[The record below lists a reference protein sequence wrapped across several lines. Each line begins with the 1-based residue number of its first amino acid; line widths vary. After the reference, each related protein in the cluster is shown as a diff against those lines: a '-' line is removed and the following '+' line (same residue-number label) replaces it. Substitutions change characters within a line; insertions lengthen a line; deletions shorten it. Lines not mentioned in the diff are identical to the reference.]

1 MISKQAFAKTLVAWL
16 WSDFSVHS
24 VSPPFTLSSLSL
36 VCLPTHSHLLCPNSC
51 HHHHPHPSLSL
62 CLQIRPVELQ
72 AAGLVNWNSRVLR
85 PGQWALCFPPK
96 HLQAPRQPHTCFRIH
111 THTHAHK
118 VIRSDSLKPP
128 ANILHFTNA
137 KQLRSCE
144 QVGSSILLKETKRR
158 TVYLQI

>member
-1 MISKQAFAKTLVAWL
+1 MLAGCKVSSLFILFLPLSPSQAFL
-16 WSDFSVHS
+16 WCAFQ
-24 VSPPFTLSSLSL
+24 PTLSCC
-36 VCLPTHSHLLCPNSC
+36 VPTHATTTIPIR
-51 HHHHPHPSLSL
+51 LSL

-85 PGQWALCFPPK
+85 PGQRALCFPPK

-111 THTHAHK
+111 THTLMHTKSSAQ
-118 VIRSDSLKPP
+118 ILSNPP

-137 KQLRSCE
+137 KQLKSCE
-144 QVGSSILLKETKRR
+144 QVGFSILLKETKRG